1 MQFET
6 VIIISAGNLAEYQQE
21 LEVTVQI
28 AFEGKKHVAAVLHNG
43 RDISF
48 LLNERAKQALLEEAG
63 ESDRMIEL
71 NAYMKQP
78 SNTAGAMLGIFYPAH
93 Y

>member
-1 MQFET
+1 MQFDT
-6 VIIISAGNLAEYQQE
+6 VITISAGNLSEYLQE
-21 LEVTVQI
+21 LDVTVQI
-28 AFEGKKHVAAVLHNG
+28 ASEGKKRVVAVLHNG

-48 LLNERAKQALLEEAG
+48 LLNEKAKQALVEEAG

-71 NAYMKQP
+71 NAFMKQP
-78 SNTAGAMLGIFYPAH
+78 SSTAAVMLRNFYPPH